1 MLQITITVIIHLLR
15 ISLMIQIKKN
25 TFLKE
30 EYNN

>member
-15 ISLMIQIKKN
+15 ILLMIQIKKN
-25 TFLKE
+25 TFLKK